1 MGLLKGESWED
12 YLNKE
17 CYVTE
22 DNGTTG
28 YRGIVRD
35 YNESFILIEDTDK
48 LLSWQVVE
56 VLVKDLLLQTLW
68 KVINSKSVMLM
79 YGKRR
84 L

>member
-35 YNESFILIEDTDK
+35 YNESFILIEDK
-48 LLSWQVVE
+48 NGYKHE
-56 VLVKDLLLQTLW
+56 VKPEYVFGTWILEDW
-68 KVINSKSVMLM
+68 
-79 YGKRR
+79 
-84 L
+84 

>member
-1 MGLLKGESWED
+1 MGLLEGESWED

-35 YNESFILIEDTDK
+35 YNESFILIEDKNDYK
-48 LLSWQVVE
+48 HE
-56 VLVKDLLLQTLW
+56 VKPEYVFGTWILEDW
-68 KVINSKSVMLM
+68 
-79 YGKRR
+79 
-84 L
+84 